1 MSYLLEHPLAG
12 ATYFLL
18 ALAAITLVA
27 RQRHLSIGCACFS
40 LVAAFASGVVSIEG
54 VIALAVFLCLC
65 LWHFS
70 LRRGGTILAFPGAT
84 VLSGLLVVAAALV
97 IAAHTIIPGFHNVKI
112 IDKMVMSEGGIPFSM
127 YFNFDKVASAWILAV
142 CGGFFPTAASV
153 RGTAKEQAG
162 AGRSL
167 TIGAACLAG
176 CIIVM
181 IPVSMAL
188 GYIAFDPKI
197 MPFFWI
203 WALNNLVFVAF
214 SEEILFR
221 GMIQES
227 LSAGFTRLGWSWAP
241 YAALVISALLFGLP
255 HVYGGWTYVWLATIA
270 GLFYGTAFMKTR
282 RVEASIAVHFLLNFV
297 HALFFTYPAL
307 FK

>member
-1 MSYLLEHPLAG
+1 M
-12 ATYFLL
+12 L
-18 ALAAITLVA
+18 ALV
-27 RQRHLSIGCACFS
+27 
-40 LVAAFASGVVSIEG
+40 
-54 VIALAVFLCLC
+54 VFLFLC

-70 LRRGGTILAFPGAT
+70 LRRGGTTLAFPGAT
-84 VLSGLLVVAAALV
+84 VLSGLLVVAAAV
-97 IAAHTIIPGFHNVKI
+97 AFAAHTIIPGFHNVKI

-142 CGGFFPTAASV
+142 CGGFFPAAASV
-153 RGTAKEQAG
+153 RGTPNEQAG
-162 AGRSL
+162 AGRTL
-167 TIGAACLAG
+167 AIGAACLAG

-181 IPVSMAL
+181 IPVSVAL
-188 GYIAFDPKI
+188 GYIAFDPKL
-197 MPFFWI
+197 MPFLWI

-221 GMIQES
+221 GMIQGS
-227 LSAGFTRLGWSWAP
+227 LTAGFTRLGWPRAA
-241 YAALVISALLFGLP
+241 YAALVISAFLFGLP
-255 HVYGGWTYVWLATIA
+255 HVYGGWTYVWLATLA

-297 HALFFTYPAL
+297 HALLFTYPAL